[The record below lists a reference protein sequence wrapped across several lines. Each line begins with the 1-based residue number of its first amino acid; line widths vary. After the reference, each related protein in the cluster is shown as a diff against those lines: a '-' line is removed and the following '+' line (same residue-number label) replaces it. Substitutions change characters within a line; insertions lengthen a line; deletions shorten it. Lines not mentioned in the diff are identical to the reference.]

1 MSMNMRP
8 PSTFP
13 TPSHTAAAPASWC
26 LRFLNGALRGRTL
39 ALKPGANLVGSSG
52 ECDVMLPGG
61 DVLPQHLVFNVG
73 ELVVSVQKVGPAT
86 AELNGEPM
94 QQPRRSLVAGDVLR
108 VGAVEFQL
116 DRVYTTLEPED
127 RMFAGPESVLPPA
140 ANEAQSPVAP
150 KRRPLRW
157 VGAAVVAMSL
167 AGIGGLLAWSSGDA
181 HRSGGP
187 VADLRVV
194 EQALKAFPEVE
205 TVATPGGGVNVRGYV
220 ESRARRQALQQQ
232 LAPFGTAIGISVV
245 SAEEMVEQARRF
257 VSDPGV
263 TIAYAGHGR
272 LVVSGTVE
280 DDGVRQQ
287 IRRLGEDL
295 HPMVLVSD
303 KVTYRPKARRSDD
316 GSDARAQ
323 WATWQNVLPARMV
336 GITEDANGLKHIQLA
351 NGNRYYEG
359 ALLRSGA
366 ELTRIDADGLVLS
379 GGEPPKGRK

>member
-1 MSMNMRP
+1 MSMNTQ
-8 PSTFP
+8 PSSAPSQP
-13 TPSHTAAAPASWC
+13 TAAPASWC

-39 ALKPGANLVGSSG
+39 ALKPGANFVGSTG

-73 ELVVSVQKVGPAT
+73 ELVVSVQKLGPAT

-108 VGAVEFQL
+108 VGAFEFQL
-116 DRVYTTLEPED
+116 DRVYAALEPED
-127 RMFAGPESVLPPA
+127 RMFAGPESMLPPA
-140 ANEAQSPVAP
+140 ANEAQSPAAP
-150 KRRPLRW
+150 ERRPLRW
-157 VGAAVVAMSL
+157 VGAAVIVLSL
-167 AGIGGLLAWSSGDA
+167 AGIGGLSAWSGGDG
-181 HRSGGP
+181 RVGEP
-187 VADLRVV
+187 VADLRGV
-194 EQALKAFPEVE
+194 EQALKDFPEVE
-205 TVATPGGGVNVRGYV
+205 AVATPGGGVNVRGYV
-220 ESRARRQALQQQ
+220 ESRVRRQALQQA
-232 LAPFGTAIGISVV
+232 LAPFGAAVGISVV

-263 TIAYAGHGR
+263 TIAYAGSGR

-280 DDGVRQQ
+280 DDAVRQQ
-287 IRRLGEDL
+287 IRRLSEDL

-303 KVTYRPKARRSDD
+303 KVTYRPKTSRSSDE
-316 GSDARAQ
+316 GADARAQ
-323 WATWQNVLPARMV
+323 WAAWQNMLPARMV

-351 NGNRYYEG
+351 NGTRYYEG

-379 GGEPPKGRK
+379 GGQPPPKDRK

>member
-1 MSMNMRP
+1 MNTRLS
-8 PSTFP
+8 STP
-13 TPSHTAAAPASWC
+13 TQAAAAPASWC

-39 ALKPGANLVGSSG
+39 ALKPGANFVGSTG

-73 ELVVSVQKVGPAT
+73 ELVVSVQKLGPAT

-94 QQPRRSLVAGDVLR
+94 QQPRRSVVAGDVLR
-108 VGAVEFQL
+108 VGAFEFQL
-116 DRVYTTLEPED
+116 DRVYPALEPED
-127 RMFAGPESVLPPA
+127 RMFAGPENALPPA
-140 ANEAQSPVAP
+140 ANEAKRPAAP
-150 KRRPLRW
+150 ERRPLRW
-157 VGAAVVAMSL
+157 VGAAVVALSL
-167 AGIGGLLAWSSGDA
+167 AGIGGLSAWS
-181 HRSGGP
+181 GGEGRRGEP
-187 VADLRVV
+187 VADLRGV

-220 ESRARRQALQQQ
+220 ESRVRRQALQQV
-232 LAPFGTAIGISVV
+232 LAPLGTAVGISVI

-263 TIAYAGHGR
+263 TIAYAGQGR

-280 DDGVRQQ
+280 DDAVRQQ

-303 KVTYRPKARRSDD
+303 KVTYRAKTPRSSDE
-316 GSDARAQ
+316 GTDARAQ
-323 WATWQNVLPARMV
+323 WAAWQNMLPARMV

-366 ELTRIDADGLVLS
+366 ELTRIDADGLVLK
-379 GGEPPKGRK
+379 GGEPLPKDRK